1 VKRVPH
7 SETLSEYLER
17 WAEQQQRQ
25 AARSAKVRPAPVPA
39 FKPEPE
45 RSTLMKT
52 ITIGGQPYTW
62 EQLSRPEVRRALLP
76 MVEAMIAQVK
86 ADPAAYGYTA
96 ADVQAAVRYT
106 TGEFDNTSE
115 DRMREIFPA
124 QGEPEIMPATLTKPF
139 APAAPVDGRTAYQ
152 EVARIAGS
160 PEGRAAL
167 QRRANGQ
174 PLDAAQTALIRR
186 HDEFLAAN
194 NAQALREH
202 PPTGGMMG
210 RTDKYIPTAVRELAK
225 LEPVQPAHRAR
236 EMAAALR
243 KDERWTNPNHPE
255 HAQANYEMELLYQGQ
270 YREGGNEPVID
281 EEK

>member
-1 VKRVPH
+1 VKRAPKT
-7 SETLSEYLER
+7 ETLSEYLER
-17 WAEQQQRQ
+17 WAQQQQQ
-25 AARSAKVRPAPVPA
+25 AARSAKVRSTPVHA

-76 MVEAMIAQVK
+76 MVEAMIAQAR

-106 TGEFDNTSE
+106 TGEFDNASE
-115 DRMREIFPA
+115 DRMREIFPT
-124 QGEPEIMPATLTKPF
+124 QGEPEIMPPTLTKPF

-160 PEGRAAL
+160 PEGRIAL

-186 HDEFLAAN
+186 HDELEAAN
-194 NAQALREH
+194 NAQALRER
-202 PPTGGMMG
+202 PPTGGKMG
-210 RTDKYIPTAVRELAK
+210 RTDRYIPTAVRELAK
-225 LEPVQPAHRAR
+225 LPPLEQAHAAR

-255 HAQANYEMELLYQGQ
+255 HAQSVHEMKLLYDGQ
-270 YREGGNEPVID
+270 YMEGGNEAVIK
-281 EEK
+281 E